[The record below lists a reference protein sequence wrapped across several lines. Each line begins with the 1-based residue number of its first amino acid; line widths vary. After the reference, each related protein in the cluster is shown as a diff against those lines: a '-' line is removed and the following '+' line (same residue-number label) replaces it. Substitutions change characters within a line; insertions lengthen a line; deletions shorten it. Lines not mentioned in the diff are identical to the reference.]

1 MLNILYSKH
10 GLVLTSKCET
20 CWQSLHHN
28 RLIIMFHHQLLL
40 VLHGWTGVNCALKHL
55 RKNRWKVSSWGSLE
69 MTSASSCQNKT
80 ASHIEL
86 IHQSVLADCLQI
98 WYHTYPAL
106 TNFKYSVLRTCT
118 RWFLIM
124 LAMSSLYI
132 KFRKFAAKKI
142 CCYTIP
148 FHSLSFPCSALTP
161 WICCKG
167 GGDGKATIASS

>member
-1 MLNILYSKH
+1 MKH
-10 GLVLTSKCET
+10 AGKACTT
-20 CWQSLHHN
+20 
-28 RLIIMFHHQLLL
+28 I
-40 VLHGWTGVNCALKHL
+40 
-55 RKNRWKVSSWGSLE
+55 GS
-69 MTSASSCQNKT
+69 SSCSTTNCCWSYMVELGLTVHLSIWGKTGERCPPGVLWKWHRHHPAKTKT

-132 KFRKFAAKKI
+132 KFRKFAAEKI